1 MMTKYFHIT
10 ITTALRDKDE
20 FYVYFRGNTE
30 DEIYYTLHDFIEDNL
45 DEIAT
50 KYFNSDE
57 IVKRGMTEDYYF
69 HESEADYDEITK
81 TEYREAMNQIFGNL
95 D

>member
-1 MMTKYFHIT
+1 MTKYFHIT
-10 ITTALRDKDE
+10 ITTALRDKNE

-45 DEIAT
+45 DEVAT
-50 KYFNSDE
+50 EYFDSDE
-57 IVKRGMTEDYYF
+57 IVKRGMMEEYYF
-69 HESEADYDEITK
+69 LDTKADYDEITEN
-81 TEYREAMNQIFGNL
+81 EYREAMNQLYGDL

>member
-1 MMTKYFHIT
+1 MTKYFHIT
-10 ITTALRDKDE
+10 ITTALDDKDD
-20 FYVYFRGNTE
+20 FYVYFKGNSK
-30 DEIYYTLHDFIEDNL
+30 DEIYYTLYDFIEDNL
-45 DEIAT
+45 DEVAT
-50 KYFNSDE
+50 KYFDSDE

-69 HESEADYDEITK
+69 HEVGADYDEITE

>member
-1 MMTKYFHIT
+1 MIKYFHIT
-10 ITTALRDKDE
+10 ITTALKDKNE

-45 DEIAT
+45 DEVAT
-50 KYFNSDE
+50 EYFDSDE
-57 IVKRGMTEDYYF
+57 IVKRGMTEEYYF
-69 HESEADYDEITK
+69 LDTEADYDEITEN
-81 TEYREAMNQIFGNL
+81 EYRKAMNQLYGDL